1 MSEATRRDITDS
13 LMLENVNWAGRLE
26 EPDFLARLFDV
37 KSLPSKDHRPPVSGS
52 CRLSEM
58 ESGVGWGRK
67 VDYRDETLLN
77 RT

>member
-37 KSLPSKDHRPPVSGS
+37 KSLPSKDHRPPVSDTVLDGIMQ
-52 CRLSEM
+52 LPI
-58 ESGVGWGRK
+58 WG
-67 VDYRDETLLN
+67 
-77 RT
+77 